1 MLIKNMEYLSRH
13 LRCTDEEKDACLE
26 TVAVILHF
34 WTDVRKNGV
43 LAIGGD
49 HADQNPNPFFR
60 TCLHDAIELVSTDD
74 ELLLEDLFAQYL
86 IAGDYTGAGFLQNV
100 VIAEGILAY
109 LRFLHEHEDG
119 GSFRQWGDRLALAV
133 GGYFGVEYREK
144 LRKTI
149 RQEIRKRER
158 EVKKTS
164 LLPEFDALAELSL
177 PLCEKLLRDTYDDHY
192 AYGDRTVAL
201 ALKYASGAVQDHIL
215 SVLSPEEREALE
227 IEMDACVLVRQT
239 DVERAQREVLE
250 RAASYESSE
259 K

>member
-1 MLIKNMEYLSRH
+1 MLIKNMEYLSQR

-26 TVAVILHF
+26 TVTAILHF
-34 WTDVRKNGV
+34 WTDVRKNGP
-43 LAIGGD
+43 LAIGGNRAEQD
-49 HADQNPNPFFR
+49 PNPFFR
-60 TCLHDAIELVSTDD
+60 ACLMDAIEWIDLED
-74 ELLLEDLFAQYL
+74 EPLLEDLFAQYL
-86 IAGDYTGAGFLQNV
+86 IAGDYAGSDFLQNV

-133 GGYFGVEYREK
+133 GGYFGVDYREK

-164 LLPEFDALAELSL
+164 FLPEFDALEELSL

-192 AYGDRTVAL
+192 AFGDRTVAL

-239 DVERAQREVLE
+239 DVERAQREIL
-250 RAASYESSE
+250 AAVGTWKAME
-259 K
+259 

>member
-1 MLIKNMEYLSRH
+1 MLIKNMEYLSQR

-26 TVAVILHF
+26 AVTVILHF

-43 LAIGGD
+43 LAIGGNRAEQD
-49 HADQNPNPFFR
+49 PNPFFR
-60 TCLHDAIELVSTDD
+60 ACLLDVIELVSTDD
-74 ELLLEDLFAQYL
+74 EPLLEDLFAQYL

-109 LRFLHEHEDG
+109 LRFFHEHEDG
-119 GSFRQWGDRLALAV
+119 GSFQQWGDRLAVVV

-164 LLPEFDALAELSL
+164 LLPEFDALAELPP

-227 IEMDACVLVRQT
+227 IEMDACLLIRQT
-239 DVERAQREVLE
+239 DVERAQREILGKV
-250 RAASYESSE
+250 ASYRQRS
-259 K
+259 

>member
-1 MLIKNMEYLSRH
+1 MLIKNMEYLSQR
-13 LRCTDEEKDACLE
+13 LRCTDEEKNACLE
-26 TVAVILHF
+26 TVTAILHF
-34 WTDVRKNGV
+34 WTDVRKNGP
-43 LAIGGD
+43 LAIGGNRAEQD
-49 HADQNPNPFFR
+49 PNPFFR
-60 TCLHDAIELVSTDD
+60 ACLMDAIEWIDLED
-74 ELLLEDLFAQYL
+74 EPLLEDLFAQYL

-100 VIAEGILAY
+100 VIAEGILEY
-109 LRFLHEHEDG
+109 LRFLHEHKDG
-119 GSFRQWGDRLALAV
+119 GSFQQWGDRLAVVV
-133 GGYFGVEYREK
+133 GGYFGVDYREK

-164 LLPEFDALAELSL
+164 LLPEFDALEELSL

-192 AYGDRTVAL
+192 AFGDRTVAL

-239 DVERAQREVLE
+239 DVERAQREIL
-250 RAASYESSE
+250 AAVGTWKAME
-259 K
+259 

>member
-1 MLIKNMEYLSRH
+1 MLIKNMEYLSQR

-26 TVAVILHF
+26 TVTAILHF
-34 WTDVRKNGV
+34 WTDVRKNGP
-43 LAIGGD
+43 LAIGGNRAEQD
-49 HADQNPNPFFR
+49 PNPFFR
-60 TCLHDAIELVSTDD
+60 ACLMDAIEWIDLED
-74 ELLLEDLFAQYL
+74 EPLLEDLFAQYL
-86 IAGDYTGAGFLQNV
+86 IAGDYAGSDFLQNV

-164 LLPEFDALAELSL
+164 LLPEFDALEELSL

-192 AYGDRTVAL
+192 AFGDRTVAL

-239 DVERAQREVLE
+239 DVERAQREIL
-250 RAASYESSE
+250 AAVGTWKAME
-259 K
+259 

>member
-1 MLIKNMEYLSRH
+1 ML
-13 LRCTDEEKDACLE
+13 
-26 TVAVILHF
+26 
-34 WTDVRKNGV
+34 
-43 LAIGGD
+43 
-49 HADQNPNPFFR
+49 FR
-60 TCLHDAIELVSTDD
+60 S
-74 ELLLEDLFAQYL
+74 
-86 IAGDYTGAGFLQNV
+86 
-100 VIAEGILAY
+100 
-109 LRFLHEHEDG
+109 FLHEHEDG

-227 IEMDACVLVRQT
+227 IEMDACLLVRQT
-239 DVERAQREVLE
+239 DVERAQREIL
-250 RAASYESSE
+250 AAVGAWEAMD
-259 K
+259 

>member
-1 MLIKNMEYLSRH
+1 MLIKNMEYLSQR
-13 LRCTDEEKDACLE
+13 LRCTDEEKDTCLE
-26 TVAVILHF
+26 AVTVILHF
-34 WTDVRKNGV
+34 WTDARKNGV

-49 HADQNPNPFFR
+49 RAEQDPNPFFR
-60 TCLHDAIELVSTDD
+60 ACLLDAIELVSTDD
-74 ELLLEDLFAQYL
+74 EPLLEDLFAQYL

-109 LRFLHEHEDG
+109 LRFFHEHEDG
-119 GSFRQWGDRLALAV
+119 GSFQQWGDRLAVVV

-164 LLPEFDALAELSL
+164 LLPEFDALAELPL

-192 AYGDRTVAL
+192 AFGDRTVAL
-201 ALKYASGAVQDHIL
+201 ALKYASGAVQDHVL

>member
-1 MLIKNMEYLSRH
+1 MLIKNVEYLSQR

-26 TVAVILHF
+26 TVTAILHF
-34 WTDVRKNGV
+34 WTDVRKNGP
-43 LAIGGD
+43 LAIGGNRAEQD
-49 HADQNPNPFFR
+49 PNPFFR
-60 TCLHDAIELVSTDD
+60 ACLMDAIEWIDLED
-74 ELLLEDLFAQYL
+74 EPLLEDLFAQYL
-86 IAGDYTGAGFLQNV
+86 IAGDYAGSDFLQNV

-133 GGYFGVEYREK
+133 GRYFGVEYREK

-192 AYGDRTVAL
+192 AFGDRTVAL
-201 ALKYASGAVQDHIL
+201 ALKYASGAVQDHVL

-227 IEMDACVLVRQT
+227 IEMDACVLVKQT
-239 DVERAQREVLE
+239 DVERAQREIL
-250 RAASYESSE
+250 AAVGAWEAMD
-259 K
+259 

>member
-60 TCLHDAIELVSTDD
+60 TCLHDAIELVSPDD

-109 LRFLHEHEDG
+109 LRFFHEHEDG
-119 GSFRQWGDRLALAV
+119 G
-133 GGYFGVEYREK
+133 
-144 LRKTI
+144 
-149 RQEIRKRER
+149 
-158 EVKKTS
+158 
-164 LLPEFDALAELSL
+164 
-177 PLCEKLLRDTYDDHY
+177 
-192 AYGDRTVAL
+192 
-201 ALKYASGAVQDHIL
+201 AS
-215 SVLSPEEREALE
+215 
-227 IEMDACVLVRQT
+227 
-239 DVERAQREVLE
+239 
-250 RAASYESSE
+250 SSGE
-259 K
+259 TGWL

>member
-1 MLIKNMEYLSRH
+1 MLIKNMEYLSQR
-13 LRCTDEEKDACLE
+13 LRCTDEEKNACLE
-26 TVAVILHF
+26 TVTAILHF
-34 WTDVRKNGV
+34 WTDVRKNGP
-43 LAIGGD
+43 LAIGGNRAEQD
-49 HADQNPNPFFR
+49 PNPFFR
-60 TCLHDAIELVSTDD
+60 ACLMDAIEWIDLED
-74 ELLLEDLFAQYL
+74 EPLLEDLFAQYL
-86 IAGDYTGAGFLQNV
+86 IAGDYAGSDFLQNV

-133 GGYFGVEYREK
+133 GGYFGVDYREK

-164 LLPEFDALAELSL
+164 LLPEFDALEELSL

-192 AYGDRTVAL
+192 AFGDRTVAL

-239 DVERAQREVLE
+239 DVERAQREIL
-250 RAASYESSE
+250 AAVGTWKAME
-259 K
+259 

>member
-1 MLIKNMEYLSRH
+1 MLIKNMEYLSQR

-26 TVAVILHF
+26 TVTAILHF
-34 WTDVRKNGV
+34 WTDVRKNGP
-43 LAIGGD
+43 LAIGGNRAEQD
-49 HADQNPNPFFR
+49 PNPFFR
-60 TCLHDAIELVSTDD
+60 ACLMDAIEWIDLED
-74 ELLLEDLFAQYL
+74 EPLLEDLFAQYL
-86 IAGDYTGAGFLQNV
+86 IAGDYAGSDFLQNV

-164 LLPEFDALAELSL
+164 RLPEFDALAELSL

-192 AYGDRTVAL
+192 AFGDRTVAL

-239 DVERAQREVLE
+239 DVERAQREIL
-250 RAASYESSE
+250 AAVGTWKAME
-259 K
+259 

>member
-1 MLIKNMEYLSRH
+1 MLIKNMEYLSQR

-26 TVAVILHF
+26 TVTAILHF
-34 WTDVRKNGV
+34 WTDVRKNGP
-43 LAIGGD
+43 LAIGGNRAEQD
-49 HADQNPNPFFR
+49 PNPFFR
-60 TCLHDAIELVSTDD
+60 ACLMDAIEWIDLED
-74 ELLLEDLFAQYL
+74 EPLLEDLFAQYL

-100 VIAEGILAY
+100 VIAEGILEY
-109 LRFLHEHEDG
+109 LRFLHEHKDG
-119 GSFRQWGDRLALAV
+119 GSFQQWGDRLAVVV
-133 GGYFGVEYREK
+133 GGYFGVDYREK

-164 LLPEFDALAELSL
+164 LLPEFDALEELSL

-192 AYGDRTVAL
+192 AFGDRTVAL

-239 DVERAQREVLE
+239 DVERAQREIL
-250 RAASYESSE
+250 AAVGTWKAME
-259 K
+259 

>member
-26 TVAVILHF
+26 TVTVILHF
-34 WTDVRKNGV
+34 WTDARKNGFR
-43 LAIGGD
+43 AIGGD
-49 HADQNPNPFFR
+49 RAEQDPNPFFR
-60 TCLHDAIELVSTDD
+60 ACLLDAIESVSTDD
-74 ELLLEDLFAQYL
+74 EPLLEDLFAQYL

-109 LRFLHEHEDG
+109 LRFLHEHKDG
-119 GSFRQWGDRLALAV
+119 GSFQQWGDRLAVVV
-133 GGYFGVEYREK
+133 GGYFGVDYREK

-164 LLPEFDALAELSL
+164 LLPEFDALEELSL

-192 AYGDRTVAL
+192 AFGDRTVAL
-201 ALKYASGAVQDHIL
+201 ALKYASGAVQNHVL
-215 SVLSPEEREALE
+215 SILSPEERDTLE
-227 IEMDACVLVRQT
+227 IEMDVCVLVVRT
-239 DVERAQREVLE
+239 DVERAQREILE
-250 RAASYESSE
+250 KVASYRHHS
-259 K
+259 

>member
-1 MLIKNMEYLSRH
+1 MLIKNVEYLSQR

-26 TVAVILHF
+26 TVTAILHF
-34 WTDVRKNGV
+34 WTDVRKNGP
-43 LAIGGD
+43 LAIGGNRAEQD
-49 HADQNPNPFFR
+49 PNPFFR
-60 TCLHDAIELVSTDD
+60 ACLMDAIEWIDLED
-74 ELLLEDLFAQYL
+74 EPLLEDLFAQYL
-86 IAGDYTGAGFLQNV
+86 IAGDYAGSDFLQNV

-192 AYGDRTVAL
+192 AFGDRTVPL
-201 ALKYASGAVQDHIL
+201 ALKYASGTVQDHVL

-227 IEMDACVLVRQT
+227 IEMDACVLVKQT
-239 DVERAQREVLE
+239 DVERAQREIL
-250 RAASYESSE
+250 AAVGAWEAMD
-259 K
+259 